1 MKNES
6 QKLKPD
12 AKICNVDILFY
23 VFYFSLLTFHFS
35 LFFSSAI
42 AFAEEKNQ
50 STGEIYLENFLKK
63 TQTLEANF
71 QQTLRTHKGEVLQQT
86 EGRFY
91 LSRPGKFRWNYK
103 TPYEQ
108 IIVSD
113 GKRIWIYDVE
123 LAQVTV
129 QRQNYSLPSSPMAL
143 LQDSAALYQNFN
155 VTPLDEQGGVYR
167 LKLDSHA
174 GKSANESDFTK
185 IVVGVD
191 AKGLRFMQ
199 LHDQFEQVTDIV
211 FSEIT
216 TNTNLA
222 KELFEFKPP
231 EGVDVFG
238 G

>member
-1 MKNES
+1 MLAVVSVN
-6 QKLKPD
+6 
-12 AKICNVDILFY
+12 
-23 VFYFSLLTFHFS
+23 
-35 LFFSSAI
+35 
-42 AFAEEKNQ
+42 AFAEDEKT
-50 STGEIYLENFLKK
+50 STGEVYLEKFLSK

-86 EGRFY
+86 EGKFY
-91 LSRPGKFRWNYK
+91 LNRPGKFRWNYK

-113 GKRIWIYDVE
+113 GERIWIYDVDLE
-123 LAQVTV
+123 QVTV
-129 QRQNYSLPSSPMAL
+129 QKQSAGLPSSPMAL
-143 LQDSAALYQNFN
+143 LQDSAKLHQSFS
-155 VTPLDEQGGVYR
+155 VSPLDEHEGVYR
-167 LKLDSHA
+167 LKLES
-174 GKSANESDFTK
+174 KTRESDFTE

-216 TNTNLA
+216 TNTNIA
-222 KELFEFKPP
+222 KEIFEFKPP

>member
-1 MKNES
+1 V
-6 QKLKPD
+6 
-12 AKICNVDILFY
+12 KIK
-23 VFYFSLLTFHFS
+23 SLLITIALLFS
-35 LFFSSAI
+35 VTTSI
-42 AFAEEKNQ
+42 VFAENDKLPGEL
-50 STGEIYLENFLKK
+50 STGEIYLENFLQK

-91 LSRPGKFRWNYK
+91 LRRPGKFRWDYK

-113 GKRIWIYDVE
+113 GERIWIYDVD

-129 QRQNYSLPSSPMAL
+129 QKQHTSLPSSPMAL
-143 LQDSAALYQNFN
+143 LQDSAKLYQSFN
-155 VTPLDEQGGVYR
+155 VTPLDEKDGVYR
-167 LKLDSHA
+167 LKLESRT
-174 GKSANESDFTK
+174 SESDFTK

-211 FSEIT
+211 FSGIT
-216 TNTNLA
+216 TNTRLA

>member
-1 MKNES
+1 MKI
-6 QKLKPD
+6 K
-12 AKICNVDILFY
+12 
-23 VFYFSLLTFHFS
+23 SLLIAVVFLFS
-35 LFFSSAI
+35 ATSAI
-42 AFAEEKNQ
+42 VIAEEKKL
-50 STGEIYLENFLKK
+50 STGEVYLEKFLSK

-71 QQTLRTHKGEVLQQT
+71 QQTLRTHKGEILQQT
-86 EGRFY
+86 EGKFY
-91 LSRPGKFRWNYK
+91 LNRPGKFRWDYK

-113 GKRIWIYDVE
+113 GERIWIYDVDLE
-123 LAQVTV
+123 QVTV
-129 QRQNYSLPSSPMAL
+129 QKQSAGLPSSPMAL
-143 LQDSAALYQNFN
+143 LQDSAKLYQSFT
-155 VTPLDEQGGVYR
+155 VSPLDEHDGVYR
-167 LKLDSHA
+167 LKLES
-174 GKSANESDFTK
+174 KTRESDFTE

-216 TNTNLA
+216 TNTDIA
-222 KELFEFKPP
+222 KEIFEFIPP